1 MNKIISTIITTICF
15 CQFCY
20 AQWPNNWGISVGQS
34 SYTLNDTAIS
44 IKNKLI
50 GGNIFIEQPFISDGA
65 GWRLEISHFRRN
77 SESTQKPY
85 NISNYSSLKL
95 LIGKP
100 LNSGK
105 PFQFPIF
112 FGFGL
117 NSAKGDFKLG
127 GFGLHLRTGARF
139 YLGQKWGIITEGGW
153 DGYLSGIGGRPVFI
167 NHLSLNAGIVYSVFK
182 ENKNTK

>member
-1 MNKIISTIITTICF
+1 MNKTLATIIMTISI
-15 CQFCY
+15 CQLCY
-20 AQWPNNWGISVGQS
+20 AQWPNNLGISAGQS
-34 SYTLNDTAIS
+34 NYTLNDTSIS

-50 GGNIFIEQPFISDGA
+50 GGNFFIEQPFISDGA
-65 GWRLEISHFRRN
+65 GWRIEISHYRRAD
-77 SESTQKPY
+77 ESTQKAY
-85 NISNYSSLKL
+85 NVSNYSSIKL
-95 LIGKP
+95 LVGKP

-105 PFQFPIF
+105 PVQFPIF

-139 YLGQKWGIITEGGW
+139 YVGQKWGILIEGGW
-153 DGYLSGIGGRPVFI
+153 DGYLSGIDNRPVFI
-167 NHLSLNAGIVYSVFK
+167 NHLSLNAGIVYSIFK